1 MGDTGSMA
9 LGAAFVVTTVLSRT
23 VLIIPILGLMFM
35 VSSVSD
41 IIQVAS
47 YKLRNKKRVFLMAP
61 LHHHFEKKGYSEV
74 SITRAYVLI
83 TLVMAVVTLLIV

>member
-1 MGDTGSMA
+1 
-9 LGAAFVVTTVLSRT
+9 
-23 VLIIPILGLMFM
+23 MFM

-61 LHHHFEKKGYSEV
+61 LHHHFEKKGYSEI
-74 SITRAYVLI
+74 SITIGYVI
-83 TLVMAVVTLLIV
+83 VTVIMAVVTWLII